1 MLSSDGKVLV
11 VATVSDIKVFSV
23 RRRKGDERGALRIQ
37 KLEVPAAFS
46 DHGARLVTI
55 SPDSRWIGVIRPNSD
70 IYLAKIRP
78 ASSPQ
83 EKPQVLSQFTKLNRA
98 TRHTRYEKASHGT
111 LGEFERAVRCAVFSN
126 QSNIL
131 AVGDLSGCVDT
142 WVLEKSAGSDSK
154 PAPKINGAADS
165 GDESSDDED
174 EQPIIEGER
183 WRLAATESPIPRL
196 KAGVTLL
203 SFRPESPQNSKLL
216 TNGTNGDALHQT
228 TEGRLM
234 ALTSDHQLV
243 EFDALEGKLSDWSRR
258 NPKAYLPAEFKGVK
272 DRAMGCLWDL
282 SEDRERIWLYG
293 TSWLWMFDLKQ
304 DFPSHEEF
312 EASENAQ
319 EGGKGQAVKESSVN
333 KRKRQLQEDGE
344 NERKKPNTG
353 AGDKIPLA
361 QSGLYFDSK
370 FRKVVGPDESQGEWI
385 SMDKER
391 PRGADAEVD
400 DYDDD
405 EAYTARNDA
414 GLARLRRGNLDE
426 DESNTTSAHTA
437 TPQKDNKQGRVFPI
451 VNGFGDTP
459 SRKPDDDMLDTP
471 ASKKHMQVGG
481 HGTQPL
487 RRWWHT
493 YKYRDIL
500 GIVPLSSSSTDESA
514 EEDDQSTNLEVAVIE
529 RPMWDVDLPGRYVRD
544 YA

>member
-1 MLSSDGKVLV
+1 MLSSDGKILV
-11 VATVSDIKVFSV
+11 VATVSDIKVFSI
-23 RRRKGDERGALRIQ
+23 RRRKGDEKGALRVQ
-37 KLEVPAAFS
+37 KLAVPAAFS
-46 DHGARLVTI
+46 EYGARLVTV

-70 IYLAKIRP
+70 IYLARIKL

-83 EKPQVLSQFTKLNRA
+83 EKPQVLSQFIKLNRA

-111 LGEFERAVRCAVFSN
+111 LGEFERAIRCAVFSD

-142 WVLEKSAGSDSK
+142 WILEKSTGSDSK
-154 PAPKINGAADS
+154 PDPRLNGAADS
-165 GDESSDDED
+165 DDESSDDEAK
-174 EQPIIEGER
+174 QPVIEGER
-183 WRLAATESPIPRL
+183 WHLAATESPIPRL

-203 SFRPESPQNSKLL
+203 SFRPESPQSSKLL
-216 TNGTNGDALHQT
+216 ANGAKGDAHHQT

-234 ALTSDHQLV
+234 ALTSEHQLV

-319 EGGKGQAVKESSVN
+319 EGGKGQTAKASSAN
-333 KRKRQLQEDGE
+333 KRKRQLQEDSG

-361 QSGLYFDSK
+361 QGGLYFDSK
-370 FRKVVGPDESQGEWI
+370 FRRVVGPDESQGEWI

-391 PRGADAEVD
+391 PRGADGEED
-400 DYDDD
+400 DNDYD

-414 GLARLRRGNLDE
+414 ELARLRRSNVDNDE
-426 DESNTTSAHTA
+426 PNTTSAPTA
-437 TPQKDNKQGRVFPI
+437 TPRKGIKQLPM
-451 VNGFGDTP
+451 VNGLGDTP

-471 ASKKHMQVGG
+471 ALKQQMQVG
-481 HGTQPL
+481 HRGTQPL

-500 GIVPLSSSSTDESA
+500 GIVPLSPSSTDEPT
-514 EEDDQSTNLEVAVIE
+514 EKDEQSTNLEVAVIE

>member
-1 MLSSDGKVLV
+1 MLSSDGKILV

-23 RRRKGDERGALRIQ
+23 RRRKGDEKGALRIQ
-37 KLEVPAAFS
+37 KLEVPTAFFN
-46 DHGARLVTI
+46 DGARLVAI
-55 SPDSRWIGVIRPNSD
+55 SPDTRWVGIIRPNSD
-70 IYLAKIRP
+70 IYLARIQP
-78 ASSPQ
+78 ASSSQ
-83 EKPQVLSQFTKLNRA
+83 EKPQVLPQFTKLNRA

-111 LGEFERAVRCAVFSN
+111 LGDFERAIRCAIFSD

-142 WVLEKSAGSDSK
+142 WMLEKFADSN
-154 PAPKINGAADS
+154 PKTASKANGATDS
-165 GDESSDDED
+165 DDESSDDED
-174 EQPIIEGER
+174 EQPAIEGER

-196 KAGVTLL
+196 KAGVALL
-203 SFRPESPQNSKLL
+203 SFRPQSSQTSKLL
-216 TNGTNGDALHQT
+216 TNGTNGDAHVPT

-234 ALTSDHQLV
+234 ALTSEHQLV
-243 EFDALEGKLSDWSRR
+243 EFEALEGKLSDWTRR

-312 EASENAQ
+312 EASEIAQ
-319 EGGKGQAVKESSVN
+319 DDGKGKAVNTSSAQ

-344 NERKKPNTG
+344 SERKKPNTG

-361 QSGLYFDSK
+361 KVGLYFDPK
-370 FRKVVGPDESQGEWI
+370 FRKVVGSDESQGEWV
-385 SMDKER
+385 SMEKER
-391 PRGADAEVD
+391 PRATDGEED
-400 DYDDD
+400 DEYD
-405 EAYTARNDA
+405 EAYATKNDA
-414 GLARLRRGNLDE
+414 GLARLRRGNLD
-426 DESNTTSAHTA
+426 DEASTA
-437 TPQKDNKQGRVFPI
+437 TPRKGSKHDRVHPI
-451 VNGFGDTP
+451 VNGFD
-459 SRKPDDDMLDTP
+459 SS
-471 ASKKHMQVGG
+471 ASKQQVQGNNN
-481 HGTQPL
+481 TDAQPP

-500 GIVPLSSSSTDESA
+500 GIVPLSPAPANDAVEVDDGPSSI
-514 EEDDQSTNLEVAVIE
+514 LEVAVIE